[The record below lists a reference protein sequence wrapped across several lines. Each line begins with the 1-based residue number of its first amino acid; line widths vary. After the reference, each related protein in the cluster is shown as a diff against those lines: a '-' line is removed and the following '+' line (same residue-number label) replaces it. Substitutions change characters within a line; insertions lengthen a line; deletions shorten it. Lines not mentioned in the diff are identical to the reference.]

1 MDKLLSVRE
10 GCIREIGSVIA
21 EATSKKDQELAV
33 RTLCQVNMVI
43 RTIENLEGS
52 SYPEVRQALLDIK
65 NALHHQDDIG
75 GFTKVEAVEKPVPNP
90 VPSKATPVEKPTVEA
105 LTEIVPEPEQKFDGL
120 EPIPAPPPSNPDDAG
135 LPKIKPQKK
144 EVATFNDVDEMVAA
158 AVNGG
163 DIQEVKKVAAFK
175 ERNSKNLK
183 EEYDTTKV

>member
-1 MDKLLSVRE
+1 ML
-10 GCIREIGSVIA
+10 CI
-21 EATSKKDQELAV
+21 D
-33 RTLCQVNMVI
+33 
-43 RTIENLEGS
+43 
-52 SYPEVRQALLDIK
+52 
-65 NALHHQDDIG
+65 QDDIG
-75 GFTKVEAVEKPVPNP
+75 GFTKLEAVKSPE
-90 VPSKATPVEKPTVEA
+90 PSKATPVETPKVEV
-105 LTEIVPEPEQKFDGL
+105 LTEVVPEPEQKFDGL